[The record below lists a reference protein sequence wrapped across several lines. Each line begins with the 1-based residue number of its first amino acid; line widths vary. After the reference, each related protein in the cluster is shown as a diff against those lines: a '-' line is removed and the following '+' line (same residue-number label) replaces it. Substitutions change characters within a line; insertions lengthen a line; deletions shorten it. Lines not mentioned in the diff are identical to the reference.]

1 MRDAAKF
8 FDQMSFYEQVL
19 DGNYMFHDEIYRAVA
34 RLLADHYADRRFSVL
49 DLGCGSARHLSRAL
63 AGRPIS
69 AYKGYDLAE
78 PPLAVARQNLAAIGC
93 PIELRR
99 GDLVEA
105 LRNETA
111 GFDLIFC
118 GFSLHHLTAE
128 EKAEFFQ
135 MAHRRLNIGGLLL
148 IVDPAREEDEP
159 RPIYLDHYCGWIRSE
174 WKAMSPAAVD
184 AICDHI
190 WNNDYPETSRDLR
203 AIAGESGFDRARELE
218 RFRWH
223 HTWAFEK
230 VFPSRVAID
239 TAMAADAAAIA
250 RVHTASWRTTYAG
263 IIPDDYIAK
272 FTNDARDRTWRAI
285 LGDAARRDLV
295 CVAKDEEGT
304 VVGFVSGGP
313 ARGSKDFI
321 GELYAI
327 YLLDDYQRRGI
338 GRRLAGALAR
348 RLLRAGHSSMVAWV
362 LKNNSACH
370 FYAALGGV
378 VVGEKPAE
386 ISGTDLTEVAYGW
399 TDIRRLL
406 D

>member
-8 FDQMSFYEQVL
+8 FDQVSFYELVL
-19 DGNYMFHDEIYRAVA
+19 DCNYMFHDEIYRGVE
-34 RLLADHYADRRFSVL
+34 RLLVDHFADRRFSVL
-49 DLGCGSARHLSRAL
+49 DLGCGSARHFSRAV
-63 AGRPIS
+63 AGRPIK
-69 AYKGYDLAE
+69 AYKGYDLAQSTLE
-78 PPLAVARQNLAAIGC
+78 VARQNLAALGC
-93 PIELRR
+93 PVELRA

-105 LRNETA
+105 LRNESA

-118 GFSLHHLTAE
+118 GFSLHHLTSG

-135 MAHRRLNIGGLLL
+135 IAHRRLNTGGLLL

-159 RPIYLDHYCGWIRSE
+159 RPIYLDHYCSWIRAE
-174 WKAMSPAAVD
+174 WKAMPPAALD

-190 WNNDYPETSRDLR
+190 CNNDYPETSRDLR
-203 AIAGESGFDRARELE
+203 AIGAESGFDRTHELE
-218 RFRWH
+218 RFGWH

-239 TAMAADAAAIA
+239 TPKAEAAGAIA
-250 RVHTASWRTTYAG
+250 CVHAASWRTTYAG
-263 IIPDDYIAK
+263 IIPDDYIAR
-272 FTNDARDRTWRAI
+272 FTNDARDRSWRAI
-285 LGDAARRDLV
+285 LGDTARRDLV
-295 CVAKDEEGT
+295 CVAKDEEGA

-313 ARGSKDFI
+313 ARGTNDFS

-327 YLLDDYQRRGI
+327 YLLDGYQRRGI
-338 GRRLAGALAR
+338 GRRLAAALAR
-348 RLLRAGHSSMVAWV
+348 RLLHTSHSSMLAWV
-362 LKNNSACH
+362 LAENPARH

-386 ISGTDLTEVAYGW
+386 IPGAELTEIAYGW